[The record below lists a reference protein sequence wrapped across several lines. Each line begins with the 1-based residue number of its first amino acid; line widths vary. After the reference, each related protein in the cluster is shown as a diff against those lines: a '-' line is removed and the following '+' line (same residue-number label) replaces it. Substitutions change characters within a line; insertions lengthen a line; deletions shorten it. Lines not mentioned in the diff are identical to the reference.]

1 VTAFG
6 LGSSLYKPGMS
17 AADVAARAKV
27 TIAAYDRAI
36 EKD

>member
-1 VTAFG
+1 
-6 LGSSLYKPGMS
+6 MN

-36 EKD
+36 AKD